1 MPRLRPRVR
10 RPPPGEP
17 AAAGRVPL
25 WPLLACAAALCAGLL
40 LLFPAARAKLN
51 EQQYWTSDWRSA
63 LLADRTTDYHSR
75 IVIVAVD
82 VASLGGVLVPV
93 PRDYTAKLI
102 RAVDAMGPRAI
113 GFDFYFAQPQ
123 AEDKTQQLVDAINGA
138 RSLVLGGVDATA
150 LEFTPEQFKY
160 QSGFLA
166 RCNKPVG
173 YINLNNNDT
182 GVVRD
187 TEPPLAGSPFPESFA
202 RAIFRAAEPDRQPP
216 PDSARPI
223 AWLVGPGKDGSPFL
237 TIPAHKVLTPA
248 SEAERAETMSQ
259 IRDRVVLIGIDLTQI
274 DSFRTPM
281 TLLTDRKM
289 RGVVVH
295 AQTVA
300 QILDGRTL
308 DNLNKRE
315 SLYFLAGLAAVGV
328 VLSWLLWRRSN
339 FLSLGVAAAVLV
351 AADAALYHW
360 FRLVLPITFALFV
373 WFLAVLAGRNV
384 HVLAHWWRQSRRRAH
399 GPAVA
404 RT

>member
-1 MPRLRPRVR
+1 M
-10 RPPPGEP
+10 
-17 AAAGRVPL
+17 PL
-25 WPLLACAAALCAGLL
+25 WPLLACLGALCAGLCL
-40 LLFPAARAKLN
+40 LLPAARAKLN

-63 LLADRTTDYHSR
+63 LLADHTRDYHDR
-75 IVIVAVD
+75 IVIVMVD
-82 VASLGGVLVPV
+82 VPSLGGVLVPV

-102 RAVDAMGPRAI
+102 RAVDALAPRVI

-123 AEDKTQQLVDAINGA
+123 PEEKTQQLVDAINGA

-150 LEFTPEQFKY
+150 REFTEDQFKY
-160 QSGFLA
+160 QAGFLA

-187 TEPPLAGSPFPESFA
+187 SEPPLAGSPFQQSFA
-202 RAIFRAAEPDRQPP
+202 RQIYRAAEPGKPPP
-216 PDSARPI
+216 PDTARPI
-223 AWLVGPGKDGSPFL
+223 AWLTGPGRDGVPFR
-237 TIPAHKVLTPA
+237 TISAHKVLTPA
-248 SEAERAETMSQ
+248 SEAERAEVAAQ
-259 IRDRVVLIGIDLTQI
+259 IKDRVVLIGIDLTQI

-281 TLLTDRKM
+281 NLLTDRKM

-295 AQTVA
+295 AQTLA
-300 QILDGRTL
+300 QMLDGRTL
-308 DNLNKRE
+308 DNLDRQQA
-315 SLYFLAGLAAVGV
+315 LYFLAGLAVVGV
-328 VLSWLLWRRSN
+328 VLSWILWRRSN

-373 WFLAVLAGRNV
+373 WFLAVLAGRNL
-384 HVLAHWWRQSRRRAH
+384 HVLAHGWWQSRRVRA
-399 GPAVA
+399 PAVA